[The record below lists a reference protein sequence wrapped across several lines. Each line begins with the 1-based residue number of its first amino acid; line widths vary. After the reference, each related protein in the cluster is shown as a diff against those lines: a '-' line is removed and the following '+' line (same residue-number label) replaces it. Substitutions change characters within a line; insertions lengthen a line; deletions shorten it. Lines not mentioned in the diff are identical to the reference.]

1 MDERKATLASNLI
14 RLRLAAGM
22 TQAEL
27 GEKLNY
33 SDKTIS
39 KWERGDV
46 TTDVFVLTQIAE
58 IFGVD
63 VAYLLKPHSEIEPV
77 IYNRKQSL
85 TYSTG
90 MITLVAIVGIWTLAL
105 LIFISLWI
113 YGLVVWLVFIYAVPV
128 SLVTLLVLHSIWQH
142 GKRNRYIIAAL
153 VVSVIL
159 TVYLT
164 FLSQN
169 PWQLF
174 LLVVPSLLLVFLGS
188 RIRKSQK
195 CKRQNKKRKE

>member
-63 VAYLLKPHSEIEPV
+63 VAYLLHPHSEIEPV
-77 IYNRKQSL
+77 IYNKKQSL

-90 MITLVAIVGIWTLAL
+90 MITLVAIVSIWTLAL

-174 LLVVPSLLLVFLGS
+174 LLVAPSLLLVFLGS

-195 CKRQNKKRKE
+195 

>member
-63 VAYLLKPHSEIEPV
+63 VAYLLRPHSEIEPV
-77 IYNRKQSL
+77 IYNKKQSL

-90 MITLVAIVGIWTLAL
+90 MITLVAIVSIWTLAL

-174 LLVVPSLLLVFLGS
+174 LLVAPSLLLVFLGS

-195 CKRQNKKRKE
+195 